1 LPLLSFRSSWFASVR
16 MITQEK
22 WEKLYERMAT
32 LGIREEELTENFI
45 RGSGSGGQK
54 INKTSS
60 CVQLRHAPSGIE
72 IKCQSSRLQG
82 SNRFFARRDLC
93 DKLEERRLGAQ
104 SQRQQEQEKIR
115 RQKRRRSR
123 RAKNK
128 MLDSK
133 HKQGEKKALRRS
145 VKDD

>member
-1 LPLLSFRSSWFASVR
+1 V
-16 MITQEK
+16 ITQEK
-22 WEKLYERMAT
+22 WEKLYERMAA
-32 LGIREEELTENFI
+32 LGVREEELAENFI

-72 IKCQSSRLQG
+72 IKCQASRLQG

-93 DKLEERRLGAQ
+93 DKLEEKILGVK
-104 SQRQQEQEKIR
+104 SRKRQEQEKIR

-123 RAKNK
+123 RAQNK
-128 MLDSK
+128 MLDEK
-133 HKQGEKKALRRS
+133 HKQSDKKALRRS
-145 VKDD
+145 VKE

>member
-1 LPLLSFRSSWFASVR
+1 
-16 MITQEK
+16 
-22 WEKLYERMAT
+22 MAK
-32 LGIREEELTENFI
+32 LGIREEELSENFI

-93 DKLEERRLGAQ
+93 DKLEEKILGIKSRRK
-104 SQRQQEQEKIR
+104 QEQEKVR

-128 MLDSK
+128 MLEGK
-133 HKQGEKKALRRS
+133 HKQSEKKALRRPLRE
-145 VKDD
+145 D

>member
-1 LPLLSFRSSWFASVR
+1 
-16 MITQEK
+16 MITPDK
-22 WEKLYERMAT
+22 WEKLHERMTA
-32 LGIREEELTENFI
+32 LGILESDLSENFI

-72 IKCQSSRLQG
+72 IKCQASRLQG

-93 DKLEERRLGAQ
+93 DKLEEQILGIK
-104 SQRQQEQEKIR
+104 SQKKQEQEKIR

-128 MLDSK
+128 MLDAK
-133 HKQGEKKALRRS
+133 TRHGEKKALRRS
-145 VKDD
+145 VSE

>member
-1 LPLLSFRSSWFASVR
+1 

-22 WEKLYERMAT
+22 WDKLYTRMAE
-32 LGIREEELTENFI
+32 LGIREEELSEKFI
-45 RGSGSGGQK
+45 RASGSGGQK
-54 INKTSS
+54 VNKTSS

-93 DKLEERRLGAQ
+93 DRLEEQRLGVL
-104 SQRQQEQEKIR
+104 SKRQQEQEKVR

-128 MLDSK
+128 MLDAK
-133 HKQGEKKALRRS
+133 HKQGEKKAMRRPVS
-145 VKDD
+145 E

>member
-1 LPLLSFRSSWFASVR
+1 
-16 MITQEK
+16 MITQDK
-22 WEKLYERMAT
+22 WEKLYERMAA
-32 LGIREEELTENFI
+32 LHIREEDLTENFI

-60 CVQLRHAPSGIE
+60 CVQLRHVPSGIE

-93 DKLEERRLGAQ
+93 DKLEEQRLGAQ
-104 SQRQQEQEKIR
+104 SKRQQEQEKIR

-123 RAKNK
+123 RAQNK
-128 MLDSK
+128 MLEGK
-133 HKQGEKKALRRS
+133 HRQSDKKALRRRPAS
-145 VKDD
+145 E

>member
-1 LPLLSFRSSWFASVR
+1 

-22 WEKLYERMAT
+22 WEALYGRMTA
-32 LGIREEELTENFI
+32 LKIREEDLTESFI

-72 IKCQSSRLQG
+72 IKCQASRLQS

-93 DKLEERRLGAQ
+93 DKLEERKLGAQ
-104 SQRQQEQEKIR
+104 SKRQQEQEKIR

-123 RAKNK
+123 RAQNK
-128 MLDSK
+128 MLEGK
-133 HKQGEKKALRRS
+133 HKQSDKKALRRPVS
-145 VKDD
+145 E

>member
-1 LPLLSFRSSWFASVR
+1 

-22 WEKLYERMAT
+22 WEKLYERMAA
-32 LGIREEELTENFI
+32 LQVREEDLTENFI

-60 CVQLRHAPSGIE
+60 CVQLRHVPSGVE

-93 DKLEERRLGAQ
+93 DKLEERKLGAQ
-104 SQRQQEQEKIR
+104 SKRQQEQEKIR

-123 RAKNK
+123 RAQNK
-128 MLDSK
+128 MLEGK
-133 HKQGEKKALRRS
+133 HKHSDKKALRRPM
-145 VKDD
+145 KEE

>member
-1 LPLLSFRSSWFASVR
+1 V
-16 MITQEK
+16 ITQEK
-22 WEKLYERMAT
+22 WGKLYEQMAK
-32 LGIREEELTENFI
+32 LGIREEDLSENFI
-45 RGSGSGGQK
+45 HGSGSGGQK

-72 IKCQSSRLQG
+72 IKCQSSRLQS

-93 DKLEERRLGAQ
+93 DKLEEQTLGIK
-104 SQRQQEQEKIR
+104 SQKKQAQEKVR

-133 HKQGEKKALRRS
+133 HKQSEKKAFRKK
-145 VKDD
+145 VGEE

>member
-1 LPLLSFRSSWFASVR
+1 

-22 WEKLYERMAT
+22 WAQLYERMAAM
-32 LGIREEELTENFI
+32 GIREEDLTENFI

-72 IKCQSSRLQG
+72 IKCQSSRLQS

-93 DKLEERRLGAQ
+93 DKLEELKLGAQ
-104 SQRQQEQEKIR
+104 SRRKQEQEKIR

-123 RAKNK
+123 RAKDR
-128 MLDSK
+128 MLEGK
-133 HKQGEKKALRRS
+133 HKQSEKKVLRRPVS
-145 VKDD
+145 E